1 MQLRL
6 YTTYVTRIQVNAILI
21 SLSSLDK
28 DMRLNYSFR
37 IPFKVLILCS
47 ESIILQI
54 KNSRNTVNSNE
65 IGL

>member
-21 SLSSLDK
+21 SLSSLHE
-28 DMRLNYSFR
+28 DMRLNYLFR
-37 IPFKVLILCS
+37 IPFKVLILYS